1 MKSPKKERGRSSAVS
16 LTTSPGRRAGEVRI
30 VGGRWR
36 RTPLVVTD
44 REGLRPTPERVRETV
59 FDWLGHLLG
68 SYAGRRA
75 LDLFAGSGALGLEA
89 LSRGFAA
96 LDLVERDRAQAAG
109 IRAALERL
117 GALDEA
123 ALHVEDAFALLAR
136 TPLLWDVIFIDP
148 PFALG
153 LQDDALT
160 RALERLAPD
169 GILYVERSGELTGGA
184 LLERLGLVRLRATT
198 AGQVSCELLAR
209 ADGAL
214 APLAKTDKKKM
225 KKTKPG
231 AARSKEKE
239 A

>member
-44 REGLRPTPERVRETV
+44 REGLRPTPGRVRETV

-68 SYAGRRA
+68 SFAGRRV

-96 LDLVERDRAQAAG
+96 LDLVERDRGQAAG
-109 IRAALERL
+109 IRAAIERL
-117 GALDEA
+117 GAREEA
-123 ALHVEDAFALLAR
+123 ALHVEDAFAFLAR
-136 TPLLWDVIFIDP
+136 SPLLWDVIFIDP

-153 LQDDALT
+153 LQDEALT

-169 GILYVERSGELTGGA
+169 GILYVERAGGLTDEA
-184 LLERLGLVRLRATT
+184 LLGRLGLVRLRATA

-214 APLAKTDKKKM
+214 APLAKVDKTV
-225 KKTKPG
+225 KKTQPG

>member
-1 MKSPKKERGRSSAVS
+1 M
-16 LTTSPGRRAGEVRI
+16 RI

-109 IRAALERL
+109 IRTAIERL
-117 GALDEA
+117 GAGGEA
-123 ALHVEDAFALLAR
+123 ALHVEDAFAFLAR
-136 TPLLWDVIFIDP
+136 SPHLWDVIFIDP

-153 LQDDALT
+153 LQDSAAE

-169 GILYVERSGELTGGA
+169 GVLYVERPGELTDDA
-184 LLERLGLVRLRATT
+184 LLVRLGLVRLRAAS

-214 APLAKTDKKKM
+214 APLAKVDKKM

-231 AARSKEKE
+231 AARSKEKD